1 MRPVVRFSTFLSRW
15 IEGKTRNYFT
25 SRNKTKRRKKS
36 EDVYRMQYKF
46 YTIIDLPL
54 SASLSYD
61 FSPAITH
68 TGGPHTRQLIII
80 PNEEKKNCFFFV
92 TFFLPRINGEGRGFR
107 CPAIAFRQPVA
118 IERVWW
124 AETTH
129 SADLY
134 ILYSSPFKKERKYF
148 MLNAAFIL
156 SVSRKLIVPNFFY
169 FFFFFSLKRLELYSL
184 SGVLPFFPKRCFSD
198 LPFFFHFVI

>member
-46 YTIIDLPL
+46 YTIIDLPFPPL
-54 SASLSYD
+54 SLLWFLTCYHPHRWSAHPPANNYTKRGKKKTVFSSSL
-61 FSPAITH
+61 
-68 TGGPHTRQLIII
+68 
-80 PNEEKKNCFFFV
+80 
-92 TFFLPRINGEGRGFR
+92 FFLPRINGEGRGFR

-198 LPFFFHFVI
+198 LPFFFIL